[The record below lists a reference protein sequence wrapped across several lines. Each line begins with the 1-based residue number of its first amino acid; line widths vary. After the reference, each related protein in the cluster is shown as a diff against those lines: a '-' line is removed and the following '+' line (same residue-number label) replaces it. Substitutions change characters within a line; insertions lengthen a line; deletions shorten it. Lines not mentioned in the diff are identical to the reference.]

1 MCTRLIVC
9 QTQLFGGGVDIKKRK
24 SDWLVKRTRALGG
37 GDDGISG
44 GNQAYISHASQAA
57 HSLCSKRAL
66 CNQKV
71 SPAPPEMK
79 IAQDHGLF
87 HFPSLP
93 SAAHRYRS
101 RQLCCLPPYI
111 HIYIH
116 TCTCECVT
124 FCAVCEYPVAAKK
137 RKDRQAFILGRAKIF
152 APFAPDSCQLLLE
165 CERARF
171 AEDAI
176 A

>member
-1 MCTRLIVC
+1 MCVRRNSL
-9 QTQLFGGGVDIKKRK
+9 GGGVDIKKRK

-79 IAQDHGLF
+79 IAQDHAAFFIF
-87 HFPSLP
+87 HLSLRP
-93 SAAHRYRS
+93 HTAIAAASCAVCH
-101 RQLCCLPPYI
+101 
-111 HIYIH
+111 HIYTFICR
-116 TCTCECVT
+116 CTCECVT

-137 RKDRQAFILGRAKIF
+137 RKDRQAFVLGRAKIF